1 MSGRTRTAV
10 RRLYRYRPVPP
21 VACDDEGYPFH
32 DEAPVQG
39 DLHSLY
45 MEYFAGALRLRYAG
59 RRFVGSD
66 MGLFYS
72 EGDTGALL
80 APDLFVAPEPVAGH
94 PLSYKLW
101 ERPLPLL
108 VLEVLSRS
116 TAAKDLGAKKH
127 TCETLGIEEYWVLNA
142 IGRRAKDPQL
152 TAHRLCGK
160 HYQRI
165 SANAA
170 GHLPSRVLGLEFR
183 IVEGAGD
190 NGEPAGKTVRLFD
203 PATGELLPTWKE
215 ELAKRE
221 KLQVDHEKLR
231 VDHEKLRVDRERL
244 RVDGEKLQV
253 DHEKLRVDR
262 EKLRVDRE
270 RLRVDRE
277 RLRVERDQAVTER
290 ELAATARDQAATDRE
305 QAVAERDEA
314 QAQAAAALARVKE
327 LEAKLAAG
335 GNREGETPP

>member
-1 MSGRTRTAV
+1 MATSLSHAVDAPLTPPLAERTASAPGSTRTAPP
-10 RRLYRYRPVPP
+10 RLYRYRPVPP

-45 MEYFAGALRLRYAG
+45 MGYFAGALRLRYAG
-59 RRFVGSD
+59 RRFVASD

-101 ERPLPLL
+101 KRPLPLL

-165 SANAA
+165 SPNAA

-183 IVEGAGD
+183 IVEEAGD

-203 PATGELLPTWKE
+203 PATGGFLPTWKE
-215 ELAKRE
+215 EQAERE
-221 KLQVDHEKLR
+221 NLQVDRER
-231 VDHEKLRVDRERL
+231 LRVDRERL
-244 RVDGEKLQV
+244 RVD
-253 DHEKLRVDR
+253 R
-262 EKLRVDRE
+262 EK
-270 RLRVDRE
+270 LRVDRE

-290 ELAATARDQAATDRE
+290 ELAATARDQAVTNHE
-305 QAVAERDEA
+305 QAVAERNEA